1 MIFMHHSFNRYTAHF
16 FLCILFT
23 TIFAC
28 IVVAQNSEQTE
39 NETKVPILNFTETR
53 GHWSTRDANGVISE
67 EKFKEFLTQQENAF
81 LKELNMDFS
90 TQTLISVT
98 VRGDC
103 HVRASVNI
111 TRDDKAKKYL
121 CRVTKIYGG
130 CRAAGRIQKWFVIE
144 KLRPE
149 YTIEF
154 IEMKAEKGW

>member
-23 TIFAC
+23 TIIAC
-28 IVVAQNSEQTE
+28 VVVAQNSEQTE
-39 NETKVPILNFTETR
+39 AETNVPILKQTTTR

-67 EKFKEFLTQQENAF
+67 ESFKEFLTQKENAF
-81 LKELNMDFS
+81 LKELNVDFS

-111 TRDDKAKKYL
+111 TRDDEAKKYL
-121 CRVTKIYGG
+121 CKVTKIYGG

-154 IEMKAEKGW
+154 TEMKAEKDW